1 MTYLQS
7 AEKGVVIGTDRRYT
21 GLSHGGNENWQYTA
35 TGDLSELIPM
45 GKLNI
50 VMTVGK
56 EQISVFDM
64 NKAESLGDGTDR
76 ADARRTEKAA
86 AEQKEEKEPAAEEKE
101 PVEEK
106 TEQDKPVEDK
116 TAENEE

>member
-64 NKAESLGDGTDR
+64 TKAESLGDGTDR
-76 ADARRTEKAA
+76 ADARRTELAA
-86 AEQKEEKEPAAEEKE
+86 AEEKEEKEPAAEEKE

-106 TEQDKPVEDK
+106 MEQDK
-116 TAENEE
+116 TAENAE